1 MLKHFGQGDD
11 GWGDAHMLGV
21 FGATGSGKSVMV
33 ATIIAGFAARK
44 EMGMLIVDPQSQF
57 SGFELGKQPDKWSW
71 RLDTILGHAGRSNDV
86 RVVKIDDISLE
97 TPTLYASL
105 LDKFDFFEALGVVG
119 ANNKQRT
126 IEEVVNYL
134 KEWLAQESDR
144 SLGSYM
150 WTNELLS
157 DLYNLG
163 ASTYTKPSERR
174 KQMEEAHESTP
185 FKLEKV
191 KRVWNKV
198 REMFQREHKLG
209 DILDDVLINHQI
221 IILDVNADE
230 SLKDLYCAEIMAGI
244 KRTAEMIYRI
254 KQNQPWKGDQAK
266 KYKQANTN
274 ALIVIDEA
282 HRFAPQSADSGSDKE
297 RMLLTLT
304 DAIKT
309 TRKLGV
315 GWLYATQSIAN
326 FNKDI
331 FRQIL
336 TKVLGVG
343 IGTGAD
349 DDHLES
355 AFNKDKDLIERYR
368 SLPLPNTT
376 GVYPYA
382 IIGELVAL
390 GNGSRALFVS
400 ATKTQSELIKLNPK
414 HFSAIQSTSTK
425 STSYTKTTGAPV
437 IPSDN
442 PEESD
447 DIPF

>member
-1 MLKHFGQGDD
+1 
-11 GWGDAHMLGV
+11 
-21 FGATGSGKSVMV
+21 
-33 ATIIAGFAARK
+33 
-44 EMGMLIVDPQSQF
+44 
-57 SGFELGKQPDKWSW
+57 
-71 RLDTILGHAGRSNDV
+71 
-86 RVVKIDDISLE
+86 
-97 TPTLYASL
+97 
-105 LDKFDFFEALGVVG
+105 
-119 ANNKQRT
+119 
-126 IEEVVNYL
+126 
-134 KEWLAQESDR
+134 
-144 SLGSYM
+144 
-150 WTNELLS
+150 
-157 DLYNLG
+157 
-163 ASTYTKPSERR
+163 
-174 KQMEEAHESTP
+174 
-185 FKLEKV
+185 
-191 KRVWNKV
+191 
-198 REMFQREHKLG
+198 
-209 DILDDVLINHQI
+209 
-221 IILDVNADE
+221 
-230 SLKDLYCAEIMAGI
+230 
-244 KRTAEMIYRI
+244 
-254 KQNQPWKGDQAK
+254 
-266 KYKQANTN
+266 
-274 ALIVIDEA
+274 
-282 HRFAPQSADSGSDKE
+282 
-297 RMLLTLT
+297 MLLTLT